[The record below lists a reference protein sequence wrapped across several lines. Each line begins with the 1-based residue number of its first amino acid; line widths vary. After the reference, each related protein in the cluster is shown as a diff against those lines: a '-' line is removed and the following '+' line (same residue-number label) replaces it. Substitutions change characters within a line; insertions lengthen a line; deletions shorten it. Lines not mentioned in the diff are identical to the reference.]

1 MSGGP
6 ALPAVPA
13 RFTVPA
19 DHPSLPGHF
28 PGRPIVPG
36 VLLLD
41 AVLAAAAA
49 EGVRGVPLRL
59 LRAKF
64 AAPVRPG
71 ETVEIGFAR
80 KEGAARLAFAC
91 RCRGVT
97 VLSGEVECAPP
108 TSRP

>member
-1 MSGGP
+1 
-6 ALPAVPA
+6 
-13 RFTVPA
+13 VPA

-41 AVLAAAAA
+41 AAFQAAAPCAP
-49 EGVRGVPLRL
+49 RRL

-64 AAPVRPG
+64 VAPVGPG
-71 ETVEIGFAR
+71 EEVEITFER
-80 KEGAARLAFAC
+80 RGADRLLFAC

-97 VLSGEVECAPP
+97 VLSGEVECA
-108 TSRP
+108 TSDSPR